1 MTNVLSAM
9 RVASDWELILG
20 KGVKERL
27 PDPVNARN
35 VVESC
40 CVIETAR
47 NDWAMSVDPTRTV
60 YLKCSL
66 SRELSS
72 AVECANSVDCEIP
85 PFLIVTGT
93 NVVAPWFI

>member
-1 MTNVLSAM
+1 MLSAT

-20 KGVKERL
+20 KEKL

-40 CVIETAR
+40 GVIEKAR

-60 YLKCSL
+60 YLKRP
-66 SRELSS
+66 SRGELSS
-72 AVECANSVDCEIP
+72 AIECANSVDCEIP

-93 NVVAPWFI
+93 NIVAPWSI